1 MRLPGR
7 LRSTLDQLI
16 ELAIRLQTEAGD
28 FLEHPEEQQ
37 EWYNRG
43 YANGVVTAL
52 NELGYAEYIRDRVS
66 ADAEDLLAEHK
77 MLAWGQAYQH
87 GMEMGN
93 KETREVIS
101 PALGQ

>member
-16 ELAIRLQTEAGD
+16 DLANRLKRESPD
-28 FLEHPEEQQ
+28 FLDKPEEQQ
-37 EWYNRG
+37 DWYNRG
-43 YANGVVTAL
+43 YANGIIRAL
-52 NELGYAEYIRDRVS
+52 NALGYAEYIDNRATED
-66 ADAEDLLAEHK
+66 DADLLKDHT

-87 GMEMGN
+87 GMEMGE

-101 PALGQ
+101 PAPE

>member
-16 ELAIRLQTEAGD
+16 DLANRLKTEAPD

-43 YANGVVTAL
+43 YANGIVRAL
-52 NELGYAEYIRDRVS
+52 NELGYEEYIDGRAS
-66 ADAEDLLAEHK
+66 EDAEDLLSEHR
-77 MLAWGQAYQH
+77 MLSWGQAYQH
-87 GMEMGN
+87 GMEMGE

-101 PALGQ
+101 PAPGQ